1 MTKPAVGLV
10 VVAFLSFSVFM
21 PLPLVA
27 QTSASIQREEM
38 RKLAFLVGD
47 WTGSGWIQTADGKRS
62 EYTQIEKIQYK
73 VDGLA
78 LLIEGRGQDRSPG
91 TDVFEAL
98 AVVSYDEKAK
108 LYRWRSYT
116 TQGRSGDAEARLI
129 EGGLEWG
136 MQFPGG
142 RFRYTIKLTDKG
154 EWFEIGEFSRD
165 GSSWRKF
172 HEMTLKRTK

>member
-1 MTKPAVGLV
+1 MKRVLPLMLALV
-10 VVAFLSFSVFM
+10 L

-27 QTSASIQREEM
+27 QTPASIQREEM
-38 RKLAFLVGD
+38 RKLAFLIGD
-47 WTGSGWIQTADGKRS
+47 WKGSGWTQARDGKRS
-62 EYTQIEKIQYK
+62 EFTQTEKIQYK
-73 VDGLA
+73 VNGLA
-78 LLIEGRGQDRSPG
+78 LLIEGRGQDLSLG

-98 AVVSYDEKAK
+98 AVVSFDDKGK
-108 LYRWRSYT
+108 LYRFRSYT
-116 TQGRSGDAEARLI
+116 TEGRSADAEARLI

-154 EWFEIGEFSRD
+154 QWFEVGEVSTD

-172 HEMTLKRTK
+172 HEMTLQRIK